1 MQMNTGNQTGQNRT
15 NTTNDTSVGVFNEK
29 KKLPPHSHAHFFPT
43 DVKTLPIPLWVTVE
57 EIGIFIKKLFGVV
70 SIINMIK

>member
-43 DVKTLPIPLWVTVE
+43 DTVYCTSE
-57 EIGIFIKKLFGVV
+57 VELMLRLYPFLCG
-70 SIINMIK
+70 